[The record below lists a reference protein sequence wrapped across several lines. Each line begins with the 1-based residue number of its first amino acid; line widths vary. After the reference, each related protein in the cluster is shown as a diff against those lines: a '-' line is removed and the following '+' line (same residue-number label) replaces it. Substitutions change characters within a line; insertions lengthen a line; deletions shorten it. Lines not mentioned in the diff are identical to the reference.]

1 MTEPQRGYR
10 RIGRPGIA
18 AVAVLTA
25 SLSLVSPAMP
35 IALADADSKFGI
47 EAQQNVEQNV
57 PESTSALQWGIRGS
71 FVRYVSGATNILDGA
86 KQGPNDSYLWPY
98 KATTKNP
105 DTGEVTVQYGG
116 TVNFMKY
123 CGGEAIRPNCDLDF
137 TFSAPKVV
145 INTKTGTGKLLATI
159 HTKDYTSKQWS
170 GPAEKHIGN
179 LDFNAGRYNVQNG
192 KMHWKG
198 VSATLTADGNA
209 SFSNFYEEGGF
220 LDSLSF
226 TMDDT
231 FEMGERSGYNL
242 TNQINT
248 QVPSNTSNRFFVR
261 QDGTVLNVSNNG
273 DGTVQIF
280 AKDLS
285 SVKKIANISIN
296 RGGMADFDSASNTLY
311 WWNNNTVYMGQV
323 ADDGLQNITEL
334 GTFEGK
340 ATGFAYSKTFNA
352 VGLLHIDG
360 PYNAQV
366 PYFSTF
372 DAAKKVTKTE
382 LPSASTFL
390 PGAEDLSEFYG
401 NTFSSG
407 PSALRALPDG
417 TFIFLHDV
425 LLRPANGEA
434 EPNIPLHIR
443 PAAADGEKVKRIEEF
458 KPFMQGS
465 RGSFRGIVV
474 DDRGNIA
481 IYSTLGQVDNA
492 SGSLIGFANYGNGSF
507 TVHPATKHPD
517 VQGIAGVG
525 FGPDGNAAVVSE
537 NRSAVLF
544 LNPTSMAETGRAS
557 LGANMKDTSRLLN
570 DGAVFSPDGDL
581 YVFEQY
587 PPADNDWREYIGLQR
602 LTLPGAVQ
610 QRDNSLQQYTMAGQK
625 ADAGNSN
632 SGDTSAEE
640 GKLPPGADNG
650 TKPGDSAPGGDSQQ
664 PPATDNPKP
673 QDSDAASK
681 QAKEAAEEAKAAAEE
696 AKKLAE
702 EAKTNAAKAAEVET
716 AVKKAEAAA
725 QKAEAAAKAA
735 EEFQAAAEKDAEEA
749 RRERTEAE
757 AAAQK
762 AQEAREAAEQA
773 RSAAEKAQ
781 KDAEGILKQIQSEKQ
796 KPQQKPHEDPSNQEK
811 PNNVQHWLEHRGFSS
826 PFARIIGFFASILQ
840 ALIFPFLGI
849 FGAMR

>member
-18 AVAVLTA
+18 AIAVLTA

-35 IALADADSKFGI
+35 IALADANSKFGI
-47 EAQQNVEQNV
+47 EAQPNVEQNV

-86 KQGPNDSYLWPY
+86 KQGPNNSYLWPY
-98 KATTKNP
+98 KETTKNS
-105 DTGEVTVQYGG
+105 DTGEITVQYGG
-116 TVNFMKY
+116 TVNFMKH
-123 CGGEAIRPNCDLDF
+123 CGGEPIRPNCDLDF

-145 INTKTGTGKLLATI
+145 IDTKTGAGKLLATI
-159 HTKDYTSKQWS
+159 HTKDYLTKQWS
-170 GPAEKHIGN
+170 GPSEKHIGN
-179 LDFNAGRYNVQNG
+179 LDFNAGRYNIQNG

-198 VSATLTADGNA
+198 VSATLTEEGNA
-209 SFSNFYEEGGF
+209 SFSNFYEAGGF

-231 FEMGERSGYNL
+231 FEIGERSGYNL
-242 TNQINT
+242 TNQIKT
-248 QVPSNTSNRFFVR
+248 QVPSSTSNRFFVR
-261 QDGTVLNVSNNG
+261 QDGTVLNVSSNEN
-273 DGTVQIF
+273 GTVQIF
-280 AKDLS
+280 TKDLS

-296 RGGMADFDSASNTLY
+296 RGSMADFDPASNTLY
-311 WWNNNTVYMGQV
+311 WWNENTVHMGQV
-323 ADDGLQNITEL
+323 TNDGLQNITEL

-340 ATGFAYSKTFNA
+340 VTGFAYSKTLNA

-360 PYNAQV
+360 PFNAQV

-401 NTFSSG
+401 STFSSG

-434 EPNIPLHIR
+434 EPNIPLHIS
-443 PAAADGEKVKRIEEF
+443 PAAADGEKVKRIQEF

-465 RGSFRGIVV
+465 RGSFRGLTT
-474 DDRGNIA
+474 DGNGNIA
-481 IYSTLGQVDNA
+481 IYSTLDRVENA
-492 SGSLIGFANYGNGSF
+492 SGSLIGFANYNNGTF
-507 TVHPATKHPD
+507 TVHPATQHPD
-517 VQGIAGVG
+517 LQGIAGVG
-525 FGPDGNAAVVSE
+525 FSPDGSAAVVSE
-537 NRSAVLF
+537 KRSVVLL

-557 LGANMKDTSRLLN
+557 LGQNMKDTSRLLN

-581 YVFEQY
+581 YVYEQY
-587 PPADNDWREYIGLQR
+587 PPGEDDWRDYIGLQR
-602 LTLPGAVQ
+602 LTLPDAVQ
-610 QRDNSLQQYTMAGQK
+610 QRDNSIQQYTMAGQK

-632 SGDTSAEE
+632 SNDTSAEE
-640 GKLPPGADNG
+640 DKLPPGSDNG
-650 TKPGDSAPGGDSQQ
+650 TKPGNPAPGGDPQQ

-673 QDSDAASK
+673 QDSDAATQ

-702 EAKTNAAKAAEVET
+702 EAKTNAAKAAEVEA
-716 AVKKAEAAA
+716 AVKKAEVAA

-735 EEFQAAAEKDAEEA
+735 EEFQAAAEKDAQEA
-749 RRERTEAE
+749 RRERAEAE

-781 KDAEGILKQIQSEKQ
+781 KDAEGILKQIQNEK
-796 KPQQKPHEDPSNQEK
+796 QKPHEDPSNQEK